1 MNEKENIF
9 DIRSNIDPVD
19 NKPYVE
25 VLKEDKDYKARFA
38 AKNKKDFNVQ
48 LKKDNVEADLSK
60 GPEGKNI
67 RLKKDNL
74 EAAFKNKKDFNVQLK
89 KDNFEA
95 GLSKGPGE
103 KNIRLKKDNLEAA
116 LSKVPG
122 GKKATVGYN
131 KGNFKIQA
139 SKGPEGN
146 SAMFSY
152 TKTLGSKAKE
162 NLSQFV
168 DSKADGGF
176 IIGKGKDYIKDLL

>member
-48 LKKDNVEADLSK
+48 LKKDNVEA
-60 GPEGKNI
+60 
-67 RLKKDNL
+67 
-74 EAAFKNKKDFNVQLK
+74 A
-89 KDNFEA
+89 
-95 GLSKGPGE
+95 LSKGPG
-103 KNIRLKKDNLEAA
+103 
-116 LSKVPG
+116 
-122 GKKATVGYN
+122 GKRATVGYN

-152 TKTLGSKAKE
+152 TKTLGSEAKE
-162 NLSQFV
+162 DLSKFV

>member
-60 GPEGKNI
+60 GP
-67 RLKKDNL
+67 
-74 EAAFKNKKDFNVQLK
+74 
-89 KDNFEA
+89 
-95 GLSKGPGE
+95 
-103 KNIRLKKDNLEAA
+103 
-116 LSKVPG
+116 G
-122 GKKATVGYN
+122 GKRATVGYK

-152 TKTLGSKAKE
+152 TKKLGSEAKE
-162 NLSQFV
+162 DLSKFV

>member
-48 LKKDNVEADLSK
+48 LKKDNVEAD
-60 GPEGKNI
+60 
-67 RLKKDNL
+67 
-74 EAAFKNKKDFNVQLK
+74 V
-89 KDNFEA
+89 
-95 GLSKGPGE
+95 SKGPG
-103 KNIRLKKDNLEAA
+103 
-116 LSKVPG
+116 
-122 GKKATVGYN
+122 GKRATVGYK

-152 TKTLGSKAKE
+152 TKTLGSEAKE

>member
-1 MNEKENIF
+1 MDEKENIF

-48 LKKDNVEADLSK
+48 LKKDNVEAGLSK

-89 KDNFEA
+89 KDNVEA
-95 GLSKGPGE
+95 G
-103 KNIRLKKDNLEAA
+103 

-122 GKKATVGYN
+122 GKRATVGYN

>member
-48 LKKDNVEADLSK
+48 LKKDNVEA
-60 GPEGKNI
+60 
-67 RLKKDNL
+67 
-74 EAAFKNKKDFNVQLK
+74 A
-89 KDNFEA
+89 
-95 GLSKGPGE
+95 LSKGPGG
-103 KNIRLKKDNLEAA
+103 NRT
-116 LSKVPG
+116 
-122 GKKATVGYN
+122 TVGYN

-152 TKTLGSKAKE
+152 TKTLGSEAKE
-162 NLSQFV
+162 DLSQFV

>member
-48 LKKDNVEADLSK
+48 LKKDNVEA
-60 GPEGKNI
+60 
-67 RLKKDNL
+67 
-74 EAAFKNKKDFNVQLK
+74 
-89 KDNFEA
+89 
-95 GLSKGPGE
+95 
-103 KNIRLKKDNLEAA
+103 A
-116 LSKVPG
+116 LSKDPG
-122 GKKATVGYN
+122 GKRTTVGYN

-152 TKTLGSKAKE
+152 SKTLGSEAKE
-162 NLSQFV
+162 DLSQFV

>member
-1 MNEKENIF
+1 MDEKENIF

-19 NKPYVE
+19 KKPYVE

-48 LKKDNVEADLSK
+48 LKKDNVEAD
-60 GPEGKNI
+60 
-67 RLKKDNL
+67 
-74 EAAFKNKKDFNVQLK
+74 V
-89 KDNFEA
+89 
-95 GLSKGPGE
+95 SKGPG
-103 KNIRLKKDNLEAA
+103 
-116 LSKVPG
+116 
-122 GKKATVGYN
+122 GKRTTVGYN

-152 TKTLGSKAKE
+152 TKTLGSEAKE
-162 NLSQFV
+162 DLSKFV

>member
-48 LKKDNVEADLSK
+48 LKKDNVEAD
-60 GPEGKNI
+60 
-67 RLKKDNL
+67 
-74 EAAFKNKKDFNVQLK
+74 V
-89 KDNFEA
+89 
-95 GLSKGPGE
+95 SKGPG
-103 KNIRLKKDNLEAA
+103 
-116 LSKVPG
+116 
-122 GKKATVGYN
+122 GKRATVGYK

-152 TKTLGSKAKE
+152 TKTLGSEAKE
-162 NLSQFV
+162 DLSKFV

>member
-48 LKKDNVEADLSK
+48 LKKDNVEAD
-60 GPEGKNI
+60 
-67 RLKKDNL
+67 
-74 EAAFKNKKDFNVQLK
+74 V
-89 KDNFEA
+89 
-95 GLSKGPGE
+95 SKGPG
-103 KNIRLKKDNLEAA
+103 
-116 LSKVPG
+116 
-122 GKKATVGYN
+122 GKRATVGYK

-162 NLSQFV
+162 DLSKFV

>member
-1 MNEKENIF
+1 MDEKENIF

-48 LKKDNVEADLSK
+48 LKKDNVEAGLSK

-95 GLSKGPGE
+95 G
-103 KNIRLKKDNLEAA
+103 

>member
-48 LKKDNVEADLSK
+48 LKKDNVEA
-60 GPEGKNI
+60 N
-67 RLKKDNL
+67 
-74 EAAFKNKKDFNVQLK
+74 A
-89 KDNFEA
+89 
-95 GLSKGPGE
+95 LSKGPG
-103 KNIRLKKDNLEAA
+103 
-116 LSKVPG
+116 
-122 GKKATVGYN
+122 GKRATVGYN

-152 TKTLGSKAKE
+152 TKTLGSEAKE
-162 NLSQFV
+162 DLSKFV

>member
-38 AKNKKDFNVQ
+38 AKNKKDFNVEAVQ
-48 LKKDNVEADLSK
+48 LKKDNVEA
-60 GPEGKNI
+60 
-67 RLKKDNL
+67 
-74 EAAFKNKKDFNVQLK
+74 A
-89 KDNFEA
+89 
-95 GLSKGPGE
+95 LSKGPGG
-103 KNIRLKKDNLEAA
+103 NRT
-116 LSKVPG
+116 
-122 GKKATVGYN
+122 TVGYN

-152 TKTLGSKAKE
+152 TKKLGSEAKE
-162 NLSQFV
+162 DLSKFV

>member
-48 LKKDNVEADLSK
+48 LKKDNVEAD
-60 GPEGKNI
+60 
-67 RLKKDNL
+67 
-74 EAAFKNKKDFNVQLK
+74 V
-89 KDNFEA
+89 
-95 GLSKGPGE
+95 SKGPG
-103 KNIRLKKDNLEAA
+103 
-116 LSKVPG
+116 
-122 GKKATVGYN
+122 GKRATVGYN

>member
-1 MNEKENIF
+1 MDEKENIF

-48 LKKDNVEADLSK
+48 LKKDNVEAD
-60 GPEGKNI
+60 
-67 RLKKDNL
+67 
-74 EAAFKNKKDFNVQLK
+74 V
-89 KDNFEA
+89 
-95 GLSKGPGE
+95 SKGPG
-103 KNIRLKKDNLEAA
+103 
-116 LSKVPG
+116 
-122 GKKATVGYN
+122 GKRATVGYN

-162 NLSQFV
+162 DLSQFV

>member
-9 DIRSNIDPVD
+9 NIRSDIDPVD
-19 NKPYVE
+19 KKPYVE

-48 LKKDNVEADLSK
+48 LKKDNVEA
-60 GPEGKNI
+60 
-67 RLKKDNL
+67 
-74 EAAFKNKKDFNVQLK
+74 A
-89 KDNFEA
+89 
-95 GLSKGPGE
+95 LSKGPGG
-103 KNIRLKKDNLEAA
+103 NR
-116 LSKVPG
+116 
-122 GKKATVGYN
+122 ATVGYN

-152 TKTLGSKAKE
+152 TKKLGSEAKE
-162 NLSQFV
+162 DLSKFV

>member
-1 MNEKENIF
+1 MSEKENIF

-48 LKKDNVEADLSK
+48 LKKDNVEAD
-60 GPEGKNI
+60 
-67 RLKKDNL
+67 
-74 EAAFKNKKDFNVQLK
+74 V
-89 KDNFEA
+89 
-95 GLSKGPGE
+95 SKGPG
-103 KNIRLKKDNLEAA
+103 
-116 LSKVPG
+116 
-122 GKKATVGYN
+122 GKRTTVGYN

-152 TKTLGSKAKE
+152 SKTLGSEAKE
-162 NLSQFV
+162 DLSKFV

>member
-48 LKKDNVEADLSK
+48 LKKDNVEA
-60 GPEGKNI
+60 
-67 RLKKDNL
+67 
-74 EAAFKNKKDFNVQLK
+74 A
-89 KDNFEA
+89 
-95 GLSKGPGE
+95 LSKGPG
-103 KNIRLKKDNLEAA
+103 
-116 LSKVPG
+116 
-122 GKKATVGYN
+122 GKRATVGYN

-152 TKTLGSKAKE
+152 SKTLGSEAKE
-162 NLSQFV
+162 DLSQFV

>member
-48 LKKDNVEADLSK
+48 LKKDNVEAD
-60 GPEGKNI
+60 
-67 RLKKDNL
+67 
-74 EAAFKNKKDFNVQLK
+74 V
-89 KDNFEA
+89 
-95 GLSKGPGE
+95 SKGPG
-103 KNIRLKKDNLEAA
+103 
-116 LSKVPG
+116 
-122 GKKATVGYN
+122 GKRATVGYK

-152 TKTLGSKAKE
+152 SKTLGSEAKE
-162 NLSQFV
+162 DLSKFV

>member
-48 LKKDNVEADLSK
+48 LKKDNVE
-60 GPEGKNI
+60 N
-67 RLKKDNL
+67 LKAECYLRKSP
-74 EAAFKNKKDFNVQLK
+74 FLK
-89 KDNFEA
+89 
-95 GLSKGPGE
+95 
-103 KNIRLKKDNLEAA
+103 R
-116 LSKVPG
+116 
-122 GKKATVGYN
+122 ATVGYN

-152 TKTLGSKAKE
+152 TKTLGSEAKE
-162 NLSQFV
+162 DLSQFV

>member
-48 LKKDNVEADLSK
+48 LKKDNVEA
-60 GPEGKNI
+60 
-67 RLKKDNL
+67 
-74 EAAFKNKKDFNVQLK
+74 A
-89 KDNFEA
+89 
-95 GLSKGPGE
+95 LSKGPGG
-103 KNIRLKKDNLEAA
+103 NRT
-116 LSKVPG
+116 
-122 GKKATVGYN
+122 TVGYN

-152 TKTLGSKAKE
+152 TKKLGSEAKE
-162 NLSQFV
+162 DLSKFV

>member
-1 MNEKENIF
+1 MDEKENIF

-60 GPEGKNI
+60 GP
-67 RLKKDNL
+67 
-74 EAAFKNKKDFNVQLK
+74 
-89 KDNFEA
+89 
-95 GLSKGPGE
+95 
-103 KNIRLKKDNLEAA
+103 
-116 LSKVPG
+116 G
-122 GKKATVGYN
+122 GKRTTVGYN

-152 TKTLGSKAKE
+152 SKTLGSEAKKD
-162 NLSQFV
+162 LSQFV

>member
-9 DIRSNIDPVD
+9 NIRSDIDPVD
-19 NKPYVE
+19 KKPYVE

-48 LKKDNVEADLSK
+48 LKKDNVEA
-60 GPEGKNI
+60 
-67 RLKKDNL
+67 
-74 EAAFKNKKDFNVQLK
+74 A
-89 KDNFEA
+89 
-95 GLSKGPGE
+95 LSKGPGG
-103 KNIRLKKDNLEAA
+103 NRT
-116 LSKVPG
+116 
-122 GKKATVGYN
+122 TVGYN

-152 TKTLGSKAKE
+152 TKKLGSEAKE
-162 NLSQFV
+162 DLSKFV

>member
-48 LKKDNVEADLSK
+48 LKKDNVEA
-60 GPEGKNI
+60 
-67 RLKKDNL
+67 
-74 EAAFKNKKDFNVQLK
+74 A
-89 KDNFEA
+89 
-95 GLSKGPGE
+95 LSKGPG
-103 KNIRLKKDNLEAA
+103 
-116 LSKVPG
+116 
-122 GKKATVGYN
+122 GKRATVGYN

-152 TKTLGSKAKE
+152 SKTLGSEAKE
-162 NLSQFV
+162 DLSQFV
-168 DSKADGGF
+168 DSKADSGF

>member
-1 MNEKENIF
+1 MDEKENIF
-9 DIRSNIDPVD
+9 NIRSDIDPVD
-19 NKPYVE
+19 KKPYVE

-60 GPEGKNI
+60 GP
-67 RLKKDNL
+67 
-74 EAAFKNKKDFNVQLK
+74 
-89 KDNFEA
+89 
-95 GLSKGPGE
+95 
-103 KNIRLKKDNLEAA
+103 
-116 LSKVPG
+116 G
-122 GKKATVGYN
+122 GKRTTVGYN

-152 TKTLGSKAKE
+152 TKTLGSEAKE
-162 NLSQFV
+162 DLSQFV

>member
-48 LKKDNVEADLSK
+48 LKKDNVEA
-60 GPEGKNI
+60 
-67 RLKKDNL
+67 
-74 EAAFKNKKDFNVQLK
+74 A
-89 KDNFEA
+89 
-95 GLSKGPGE
+95 LSKGPG
-103 KNIRLKKDNLEAA
+103 
-116 LSKVPG
+116 
-122 GKKATVGYN
+122 GKRATVGYK

-152 TKTLGSKAKE
+152 SKTLGSEAKE
-162 NLSQFV
+162 DLSQFV

>member
-1 MNEKENIF
+1 MSEKENIF

-48 LKKDNVEADLSK
+48 LKKDNVEAD
-60 GPEGKNI
+60 
-67 RLKKDNL
+67 
-74 EAAFKNKKDFNVQLK
+74 V
-89 KDNFEA
+89 
-95 GLSKGPGE
+95 SKGPG
-103 KNIRLKKDNLEAA
+103 
-116 LSKVPG
+116 
-122 GKKATVGYN
+122 GKRTTVGYN

-152 TKTLGSKAKE
+152 SKTLGSEAKKD
-162 NLSQFV
+162 LSQFV

>member
-1 MNEKENIF
+1 MDEKENIF
-9 DIRSNIDPVD
+9 NIRSDIDPVD
-19 NKPYVE
+19 KKPYVE

-48 LKKDNVEADLSK
+48 LKKDNVEAD
-60 GPEGKNI
+60 
-67 RLKKDNL
+67 
-74 EAAFKNKKDFNVQLK
+74 V
-89 KDNFEA
+89 
-95 GLSKGPGE
+95 SKGPG
-103 KNIRLKKDNLEAA
+103 
-116 LSKVPG
+116 
-122 GKKATVGYN
+122 GKRTTVGYN

-152 TKTLGSKAKE
+152 SKTLGSEAKE
-162 NLSQFV
+162 DLSKFV

>member
-1 MNEKENIF
+1 VSEKENIF

-48 LKKDNVEADLSK
+48 LKKDNVEAD
-60 GPEGKNI
+60 
-67 RLKKDNL
+67 
-74 EAAFKNKKDFNVQLK
+74 V
-89 KDNFEA
+89 
-95 GLSKGPGE
+95 SKGPG
-103 KNIRLKKDNLEAA
+103 
-116 LSKVPG
+116 
-122 GKKATVGYN
+122 GKRTTVGYN

-152 TKTLGSKAKE
+152 SKTLGSEAKE
-162 NLSQFV
+162 DLSKFV

>member
-1 MNEKENIF
+1 MDEKENIF

-48 LKKDNVEADLSK
+48 LKKDNVEA
-60 GPEGKNI
+60 
-67 RLKKDNL
+67 
-74 EAAFKNKKDFNVQLK
+74 A
-89 KDNFEA
+89 
-95 GLSKGPGE
+95 LSKGPG
-103 KNIRLKKDNLEAA
+103 
-116 LSKVPG
+116 
-122 GKKATVGYN
+122 GKRTTVGYN

-152 TKTLGSKAKE
+152 TKTLGPEAKE
-162 NLSQFV
+162 DLSKFV

>member
-48 LKKDNVEADLSK
+48 LKKDNVEA
-60 GPEGKNI
+60 
-67 RLKKDNL
+67 
-74 EAAFKNKKDFNVQLK
+74 
-89 KDNFEA
+89 
-95 GLSKGPGE
+95 
-103 KNIRLKKDNLEAA
+103 A
-116 LSKVPG
+116 LSKDPG
-122 GKKATVGYN
+122 GKRTTVGYN

-152 TKTLGSKAKE
+152 TKTLGSEAKKD
-162 NLSQFV
+162 LSQFV

>member
-60 GPEGKNI
+60 GP
-67 RLKKDNL
+67 
-74 EAAFKNKKDFNVQLK
+74 
-89 KDNFEA
+89 
-95 GLSKGPGE
+95 
-103 KNIRLKKDNLEAA
+103 
-116 LSKVPG
+116 G
-122 GKKATVGYN
+122 GKRATVGYN

-152 TKTLGSKAKE
+152 TKTLGSEAKE
-162 NLSQFV
+162 DLSKFV

>member
-9 DIRSNIDPVD
+9 NIRSDIDPVD
-19 NKPYVE
+19 KKPYVE

-48 LKKDNVEADLSK
+48 LKKDNVEA
-60 GPEGKNI
+60 
-67 RLKKDNL
+67 
-74 EAAFKNKKDFNVQLK
+74 A
-89 KDNFEA
+89 
-95 GLSKGPGE
+95 LSKGPGG
-103 KNIRLKKDNLEAA
+103 NRT
-116 LSKVPG
+116 
-122 GKKATVGYN
+122 TVGYN

-152 TKTLGSKAKE
+152 TKKLGSEAKE
-162 NLSQFV
+162 DLSQFV

>member
-60 GPEGKNI
+60 GP
-67 RLKKDNL
+67 
-74 EAAFKNKKDFNVQLK
+74 
-89 KDNFEA
+89 
-95 GLSKGPGE
+95 
-103 KNIRLKKDNLEAA
+103 
-116 LSKVPG
+116 G
-122 GKKATVGYN
+122 GKRATVGYK

-162 NLSQFV
+162 DLSQFV